1 MNTEARFPSIHASAA
16 FTDSA
21 VVHANH
27 VGVNPIELDALS
39 QVISR
44 LSRTRARSHPVRWSE
59 SFVSWR
65 NWGTSRS
72 QPPRPGPWWSLR
84 APGQLLSAYFWSVW
98 IPRHM
103 FSCSLKVSLVPHLC
117 CGTLRTHSTSP
128 PCSAL
133 QAARTP
139 RVSSCISWPTTIP
152 EPELPELVAVQVGD
166 APARRPNH
174 EGVPDLSVHR
184 QVRWC
189 RTNTIKKQRAPGA
202 TRWQPPALT
211 NGCLART
218 TPTSPVCRH
227 RQATTKARRE
237 PLGAVLWQSQ
247 GGSVRWLTSLPTDRS
262 STSRKAS

>member
-44 LSRTRARSHPVRWSE
+44 LSRDE
-59 SFVSWR
+59 STVAPSSMER
-65 NWGTSRS
+65 ELRELEELGYIEISTTQAGT
-72 QPPRPGPWWSLR
+72 LVVTTR

-117 CGTLRTHSTSP
+117 CGTQDSQHLTAVFRIAASKD
-128 PCSAL
+128 
-133 QAARTP
+133 AAREFLHQLANNYP
-139 RVSSCISWPTTIP
+139 GH

-166 APARRPNH
+166 A
-174 EGVPDLSVHR
+174 LSKEVE
-184 QVRWC
+184 
-189 RTNTIKKQRAPGA
+189 
-202 TRWQPPALT
+202 
-211 NGCLART
+211 
-218 TPTSPVCRH
+218 S
-227 RQATTKARRE
+227 
-237 PLGAVLWQSQ
+237 
-247 GGSVRWLTSLPTDRS
+247 
-262 STSRKAS
+262 